1 MQKDKP
7 YLDFSVFDESK
18 DYYNVPSFN
27 SLNGKSVDD
36 DLFDKESDELLKN
49 GNARDSL
56 GEGNSLMARYSYK
69 NEKGSLSN
77 PTQDKDMDQGIDPV
91 SVNKIDFNNSVFRE
105 EDSRVLKDVKL
116 NIEAIEMTADRPDK
130 TGIVLQDERDE
141 VEYRNQHNNLGKRQ
155 TSDYF
160 KVAVFIIFGVQAG
173 LN

>member
-1 MQKDKP
+1 
-7 YLDFSVFDESK
+7 
-18 DYYNVPSFN
+18 
-27 SLNGKSVDD
+27 
-36 DLFDKESDELLKN
+36 
-49 GNARDSL
+49 
-56 GEGNSLMARYSYK
+56 MARYSYK